1 MRVRLLYFARVRDF
15 MGCSE
20 DTVEIDTAKLDGAG
34 LIDWMAAKAPAV
46 AEKLRDPSI
55 RLIINQEI
63 GAMDRPI
70 VDGDEVALVPP
81 FSGG

>member
-34 LIDWMAAKAPAV
+34 LIDWMAAKGARHCREAPRP
-46 AEKLRDPSI
+46 EYSPHHQSGDRRDGQADCGW
-55 RLIINQEI
+55 R
-63 GAMDRPI
+63 
-70 VDGDEVALVPP
+70 
-81 FSGG
+81 